1 MPIFAWI
8 ILAITLVLCAFLL
21 LPVKFIIRND
31 DENHIYF
38 RVKFLFWTFGEPK
51 KKVKQQPQS
60 KSTGIEQLKSES
72 LKARIQRDGLIDT
85 VTVGAKILTE
95 LFRELVHLFR
105 HCVAEKFEFKLLCS
119 SDDAAETAI
128 KYGSCCAIVYP
139 LLGFINSAIKVNPKG
154 RKIDISCQY
163 NGVSE
168 VFRYDFLI
176 SVRVLFIV
184 AALLRFLLSKAF
196 RAFFTNR
203 DKEKV

>member
-1 MPIFAWI
+1 MPILAWI
-8 ILAITLVLCAFLL
+8 ILAIALGAFLL

-31 DENHIYF
+31 DENHLFF
-38 RVKFLFWTFGEPK
+38 RVKFLFWTFGESK
-51 KKVKQQPQS
+51 KKDKQESQS
-60 KSTGIEQLKSES
+60 KSAGIEQLKSES

-95 LFRELVHLFR
+95 LFRELVSVLR

-139 LLGFINSAIKVNPKG
+139 LLGFINSAIKVKPKG

-176 SVRVLFIV
+176 SVRVVFIV
-184 AALLRFLLSKAF
+184 ADRKS
-196 RAFFTNR
+196 
-203 DKEKV
+203 VV

>member
-1 MPIFAWI
+1 MPILAWI
-8 ILAITLVLCAFLL
+8 ILAIALGAFLL
-21 LPVKFIIRND
+21 LPVKFTIRND
-31 DENHIYF
+31 DENHLYL
-38 RVKFLFWTFGEPK
+38 RVKFLFWTFGEPNK
-51 KKVKQQPQS
+51 KDKPES

-176 SVRVLFIV
+176 SVRVVFIV
-184 AALLRFLLSKAF
+184 AALLKLLLSKAF
-196 RAFFTNR
+196 RTFFINK

>member
-1 MPIFAWI
+1 MPILAWI
-8 ILAITLVLCAFLL
+8 ILAIMLALGAFLL

-31 DENHIYF
+31 DENHLFF
-38 RVKFLFWTFGEPK
+38 RVKFLFWTFGESK
-51 KKVKQQPQS
+51 KKDKSES
-60 KSTGIEQLKSES
+60 KSGGIEQLKSES

-95 LFRELVHLFR
+95 LLKELVRLFG
-105 HCVAEKFEFKLLCS
+105 HCTAEKFEFKLLCS

-128 KYGSCCAIVYP
+128 KYGGCCAIVYP
-139 LLGFINSAIKVNPKG
+139 LLGFINSAIKVKPKG

-176 SVRVLFIV
+176 SVRVVFIL
-184 AALLRFLLSKAF
+184 AALLKVLLSKAF
-196 RAFFTNR
+196 RAFLT
-203 DKEKV
+203 KKS